1 MSNFSITA
9 VIAILKRQII
19 FSIFFLGTT
28 YFLSAQTTLAAGDM
42 AVIAFNSD
50 EPIDRMTIVTF
61 KAIAAGTKIY
71 ISDRYWQ
78 ASIPGFIT
86 SNTTDGALTWTTSA
100 AITAGTVI
108 SFTMTA
114 GSPATVSGLPGTVST
129 TGWSAGIT
137 VSGGDNWLIYQG
149 TSDTAPTS
157 WIFGWAN
164 NSQPSTPTYSWASAG
179 ATTTG
184 TTSNLPTALTNNTN
198 AIALS
203 GSTTTTPTA
212 QNPHYDNMYYS
223 GTVTGTSAVLLA
235 SITTNSNWTGD
246 EVTFQNITPGG
257 GIFPTTFTISSP
269 VPVGLTTFEGKNYTN
284 QNLLMWTTASE
295 SNNMGFDIE
304 ASQDGI
310 RFDKIGFVKGNG
322 TTNDEKRY
330 SFTDEKVASG
340 LTYYRLR
347 QVDFDDEFE
356 YSKVISVLRKS
367 DRLIAISVSP
377 NPAKDVLNI
386 VIETKNDND
395 LEINLLDILGKIVK
409 QEKSTIQQGL
419 NNKSLDLQDL
429 PGGIYFLQIQQGTE
443 RVLRKVLK
451 E

>member
-9 VIAILKRQII
+9 VIANLNRQII
-19 FSIFFLGTT
+19 FLIFFLGTT
-28 YFLSAQTTLAAGDM
+28 PFLSAQTTLAAGDM

-50 EPIDRMTIVTF
+50 ENPDRMTIVTL
-61 KAIAAGTKIY
+61 KAIAASTTIY
-71 ISDRYWQ
+71 ISDRYWDHNSG
-78 ASIPGFIT
+78 AFIT
-86 SNTTDGALTWTTSA
+86 SNNTDGVITWTTNA
-100 AITAGTVI
+100 AIAAGTVI
-108 SFTMTA
+108 SFTITQA
-114 GSPATVSGLPGTVST
+114 SPATISGLTGTVST
-129 TGWSAGIT
+129 VGWTTGVVA
-137 VSGGDNWLIYQG
+137 SGGDNWFIFQG
-149 TSDTAPTS
+149 TNNVTPTS
-157 WIFGWAN
+157 WIFGWSN
-164 NSQPSTPTYSWASAG
+164 PSTPSSPTYSWASAG
-179 ATTTG
+179 ASTTG

-203 GSTTTTPTA
+203 GSTVTTPTA

-223 GTVTGTSAVLLA
+223 GTTTGTSAALLA
-235 SITTNSNWTGD
+235 AICTNSNWIGD
-246 EVTFQNITPGG
+246 EVTPANITPGG

-269 VPVGLTTFEGKNYTN
+269 IPVGLTTFEGKNYTN

>member
-9 VIAILKRQII
+9 VIANLNRQII
-19 FSIFFLGTT
+19 FLIFFLGTT
-28 YFLSAQTTLAAGDM
+28 PFLSAQTTLAAGDM

-50 EPIDRMTIVTF
+50 ENPDRMTIVTL
-61 KAIAAGTKIY
+61 KAIAASTTIY
-71 ISDRYWQ
+71 ITDRYWDTNSG
-78 ASIPGFIT
+78 AFIT
-86 SNTTDGALTWTTSA
+86 SNNTDGVLTWTTNA
-100 AITAGTVI
+100 AIAAGTVI
-108 SFTMTA
+108 SFTITQA
-114 GSPATVSGLPGTVST
+114 TPATISGLTGTVST
-129 TGWSAGIT
+129 VGWGSGVVA
-137 VSGGDNWLIYQG
+137 SGGDNWFIFQG
-149 TSDTAPTS
+149 TNNVTPTT

-164 NSQPSTPTYSWASAG
+164 WSSPTAPTYSWTSAG
-179 ATTTG
+179 AATTG

-203 GSTTTTPTA
+203 GSTVLTPTA
-212 QNPHYDNMYYS
+212 QSPHYDNMYYT
-223 GTVTGTSAVLLA
+223 GTATGTSVTLLA
-235 SITTNSNWTGD
+235 SITTNLNWTGD
-246 EVTFQNITPGG
+246 EVTPANITPGG

-269 VPVGLTTFEGKNYTN
+269 VPVALTTFEGKNYTN

-367 DRLIAISVSP
+367 DRLIAISVLP
-377 NPAKDVLNI
+377 NPAKDVLYI
-386 VIETKNDND
+386 VIETQNDND